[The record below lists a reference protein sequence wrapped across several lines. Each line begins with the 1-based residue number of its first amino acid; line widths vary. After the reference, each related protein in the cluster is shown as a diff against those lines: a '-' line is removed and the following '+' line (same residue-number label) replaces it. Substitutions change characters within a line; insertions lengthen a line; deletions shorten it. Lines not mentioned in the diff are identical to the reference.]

1 MSSSQ
6 SKDLDQDEELIGY
19 VHNLSHVHKSGKVSY
34 TTCQLQTSSTA
45 TVKAICFSPDK
56 AKPLKSAMETKSPIK
71 LRKYQFNERFN
82 NIVVNKNTVIQNY
95 TKSLDFKPSETL
107 QTQLITINSINSI
120 SPQQLVSVKAKVTQ
134 LTGPKTHRTE
144 KATLQKSSAVLVDP
158 TGYIRVVFWEEWVK
172 SVQENAIYIFKN
184 LRVTEDNY
192 TKEKYVNT
200 AKEGFDV
207 EESPPFTD
215 TLPDAQ
221 PLLLDLATK
230 TTTVSVISFKSA
242 SSYFICNACSKKLQ
256 SDGKY
261 MKCET
266 CKLKQKPDQDK
277 TQWFARVFVKD
288 HSNQN
293 KSFISLFHPHIVKIF
308 NSMGKKLLPSTTED
322 DITDVLLDA
331 EHIKIKQSID
341 GNIIDIVTD

>member
-1 MSSSQ
+1 M
-6 SKDLDQDEELIGY
+6 
-19 VHNLSHVHKSGKVSY
+19 
-34 TTCQLQTSSTA
+34 STA
-45 TVKAICFSPDK
+45 DIFYCNSKGNLFLPRQGKATY
-56 AKPLKSAMETKSPIK
+56 KSAMETKSPIK

-144 KATLQKSSAVLVDP
+144 KVLVDP

-172 SVQENAIYIFKN
+172 SVQENATYIFKN
-184 LRVTEDNY
+184 LRVKEDNY

-230 TTTVSVISFKSA
+230 TTTVSVISFESA

-308 NSMGKKLLPSTTED
+308 NSMGKKLLPSATED

>member
-6 SKDLDQDEELIGY
+6 SKDLDQDGELIAY

-45 TVKAICFSPDK
+45 TVKTICFSPDK

-120 SPQQLVSVKAKVTQ
+120 SPQQLVSVKTKVTQ

-172 SVQENAIYIFKN
+172 SSRKCN
-184 LRVTEDNY
+184 LH
-192 TKEKYVNT
+192 
-200 AKEGFDV
+200 
-207 EESPPFTD
+207 
-215 TLPDAQ
+215 L
-221 PLLLDLATK
+221 
-230 TTTVSVISFKSA
+230 
-242 SSYFICNACSKKLQ
+242 
-256 SDGKY
+256 
-261 MKCET
+261 
-266 CKLKQKPDQDK
+266 
-277 TQWFARVFVKD
+277 
-288 HSNQN
+288 
-293 KSFISLFHPHIVKIF
+293 
-308 NSMGKKLLPSTTED
+308 
-322 DITDVLLDA
+322 
-331 EHIKIKQSID
+331 
-341 GNIIDIVTD
+341 